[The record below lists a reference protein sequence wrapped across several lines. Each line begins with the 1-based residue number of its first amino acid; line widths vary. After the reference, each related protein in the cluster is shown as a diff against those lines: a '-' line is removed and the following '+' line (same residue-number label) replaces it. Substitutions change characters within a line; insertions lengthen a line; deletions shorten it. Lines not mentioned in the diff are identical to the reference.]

1 MQATFTMLR
10 QSKGSSTCIWAQAG
24 VVPMKSCPINYDCPS
39 CRFDRIM
46 HGIAR
51 ENQREREAGRIPGG
65 NRGRI
70 VSWKE
75 KLMALP
81 PSRRPCLH
89 HMKGRIEFRACT
101 SYDYRCGSCDF
112 DQYFHDQFS
121 VHAVLEPVDVLKV
134 QGFSVPQGY
143 YFHPGHTWV
152 KVEEGAM
159 VRVGIDEFAG
169 RLFGPLD
176 AVEAPLMGKEVK
188 QGRPDIR
195 IARCEY
201 RADILSPIS
210 GVVTAVNP
218 ILREEG
224 TLAGQD
230 LYSEGWIMNVHA
242 SRLREDL
249 KGLMI
254 NQESADFMSRETD
267 RVYQTI
273 EETAG
278 PMAVDGGSL
287 GEDIFGNMP
296 QLGWDRLSRL
306 FLLRKFF

>member
-1 MQATFTMLR
+1 MQATFSILR
-10 QSKGSSTCIWAQAG
+10 QSEGDSPCVWTQAG
-24 VVPMKSCPINYDCPS
+24 VVPRRSCRINYDCPS

-46 HGIAR
+46 HGIAK
-51 ENQREREAGRIPGG
+51 ENQREREAGRIPKG

-89 HMKGRIEFRACT
+89 HMKRRIEFRACT
-101 SYDYRCGSCDF
+101 SHEYRCGSCDF

-121 VHAVLEPVDVLKV
+121 VHAVVKPVDVLKI

-143 YFHPGHTWV
+143 YFHPGHTWI
-152 KVEEGAM
+152 KVEEGAR

-176 AVEAPLMGKEVK
+176 TVEAPLMGKEVK
-188 QGRPDIR
+188 QGRADIQ
-195 IARCEY
+195 IARGKY
-201 RADILSPIS
+201 RAEVLSPVS
-210 GVVTAVNP
+210 GVVTAINST
-218 ILREEG
+218 LREEG
-224 TLAGQD
+224 ALASQD
-230 LYSEGWIMNVHA
+230 PYSEGWIMHVHA
-242 SRLREDL
+242 DRLREDL

-254 NQESADFMSRETD
+254 NQESADFMSEETD
-267 RVYQTI
+267 RLYRTI

-278 PMAVDGGSL
+278 PMAVDGGHL
-287 GEDIFGNMP
+287 GEDIFGNLP
-296 QLGWDRLSRL
+296 QLGWDRLTGR
-306 FLLRKFF
+306 FLLRKFY